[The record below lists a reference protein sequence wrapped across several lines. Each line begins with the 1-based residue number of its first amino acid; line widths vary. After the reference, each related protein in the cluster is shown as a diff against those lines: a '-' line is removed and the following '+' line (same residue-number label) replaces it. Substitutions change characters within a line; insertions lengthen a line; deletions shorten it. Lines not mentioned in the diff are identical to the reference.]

1 MTTVTPCMF
10 SGESYRTSAAAKTNI
25 LYKCP
30 VFGSLAFHMG
40 YFLGEFINARRKAVA
55 GLYDKDAF
63 RHSSEVFA
71 RNIESSGAKI
81 SVEGLGNLD
90 KFDGAAVIV
99 GNHMSLLETF
109 LLPAMILPRR
119 DLAFVVK
126 KSLTT
131 HRVFGP
137 IMRAV
142 DPIAVTREDPRDDL
156 KVVLNQGVRQLKDGK
171 SLCVFPQTTRV
182 AGFDAKKFNSLG
194 VKLAT
199 KAGVPLVPLALKTD
213 FMLNG
218 RIIKDL
224 GAIHPERDIRFEFG
238 APMHQEEFENTRA
251 MHAAVVQFIEE
262 RLRAWGM
269 PVA

>member
-1 MTTVTPCMF
+1 MTTQNTPMF
-10 SGESYRTSAAAKTNI
+10 AGETYQTPATIKSNIVYR
-25 LYKCP
+25 CP
-30 VFGSLAFHMG
+30 LFGSLAFHAG
-40 YFLGEFINARRKAVA
+40 FFLGEFLNARRKAVA
-55 GLYDKDAF
+55 GQYDEEAF
-63 RHSSEVFA
+63 RHSSETFA
-71 RNIESSGAKI
+71 RHIEQTGATI
-81 SVEGLGNLD
+81 TVEGLGNLD
-90 KFDGAAVIV
+90 QFDGAMVVV

-109 LLPAMILPRR
+109 LLPSMLLPRK

-131 HRVFGP
+131 HRIFGP

-142 DPIAVTREDPRDDL
+142 DPIAVTREDPREDL
-156 KVVLNQGVRQLKDGK
+156 KVVLGQGVEQLKAGK

-182 AGFDAKKFNSLG
+182 AGFDASKFNSLG

-199 KAGVPLVPLALKTD
+199 KAGVPVVPLALKTD

-224 GAIHPERDIRFEFG
+224 GAIHPDRDIRFEFG
-238 APMHQEEFENTRA
+238 APLRQEEFENTRV
-251 MHAAVVQFIEE
+251 MHEAVVHFIEE